1 MKIDIETGKVLGAME
16 SPGHLMDVN
25 DKTGEIFVGSLTGNA
40 LRWYPSPEFKRI
52 SRVPRPQRR

>member
-1 MKIDIETGKVLGAME
+1 ME

-25 DKTGEIFVGSLTGNA
+25 DKTGDIFVGSLTGNA

-52 SRVPRPQRR
+52 LRAPRPQRR